1 MNNQGNKMAQKESEK
16 SPEKGLKD
24 TEICDLNDR
33 EFKIAVL
40 KKLNEIQENTDRQLN
55 ELRNAIK
62 EQHEHF
68 TKEIEI
74 LKKNQIEFLEIKNS
88 IEEIKNE
95 ITSLGS
101 RVDQMEERIS
111 DIEDRNLEITQME
124 EERDLRLKRN
134 ERTLQ
139 ELSDSIRKSNI
150 RIMGIPEGE
159 EREKGTENIFK
170 QIVDENFPNLWT
182 ELDPRIQ
189 EANRTP
195 NYLNPNRPSPRHIV
209 LKLSKINDKER
220 ILKAAR
226 EKKTVTYKGKPIRLS
241 SDFSAETLQAR
252 REWNQIFK
260 LLKERNHEPR
270 IIYPAKIS
278 FRYEGGIKTFPDIQK
293 LREFSNTRPAL
304 QEILKEAI
312 RPPSTGTICGNQNSK
327 RGRVKAQTGIREWRK

>member
-1 MNNQGNKMAQKESEK
+1 MNNQGNKTAQKESEK
-16 SPEKGLKD
+16 SPEKELKD
-24 TEICDLNDR
+24 MEICDLNDR

-40 KKLNEIQENTDRQLN
+40 KKLNEMQENTERQFN
-55 ELRNAIK
+55 ELRNTIK

-68 TKEIEI
+68 TKETEI

-260 LLKERNHEPR
+260 LLKERNYEPR

-312 RPPSTGTICGNQNSK
+312 RPPSTGTICGNQNIK
-327 RGRVKAQTGIREWRK
+327 RGRVKA